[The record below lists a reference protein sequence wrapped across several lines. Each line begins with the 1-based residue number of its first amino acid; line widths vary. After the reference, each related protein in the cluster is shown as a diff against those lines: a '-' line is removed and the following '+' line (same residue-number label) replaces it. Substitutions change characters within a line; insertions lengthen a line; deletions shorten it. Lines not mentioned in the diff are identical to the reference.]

1 MPLNDLQT
9 SENVPS
15 KQKPDLCIFKG
26 PDSDDEMDSPDV
38 EFSYSDSDTL
48 GAELAEFYSYTENPE
63 FPSVQK

>member
-1 MPLNDLQT
+1 MHKT
-9 SENVPS
+9 SLS
-15 KQKPDLCIFKG
+15 KG

-38 EFSYSDSDTL
+38 EFSYSDSDSL